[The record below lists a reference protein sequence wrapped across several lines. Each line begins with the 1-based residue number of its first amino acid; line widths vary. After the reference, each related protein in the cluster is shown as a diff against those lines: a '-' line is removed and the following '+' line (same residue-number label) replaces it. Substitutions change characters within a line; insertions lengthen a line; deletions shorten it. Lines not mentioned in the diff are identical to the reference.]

1 MFQTTSRPD
10 PTPTPPPLVTYRR
23 NLRNLS
29 RTSFASVVADAL
41 PSATVLSSLD
51 VDTATDSLSSTLTS
65 CLDNL
70 CPLVTKPARPSQPR
84 PWLTETI
91 RALRT
96 TLRAAERK
104 WRKTRN
110 PSDLEKLRSLLA
122 SFSASVTAAKTTYY
136 NDKISNTTDPR
147 KLFSTFKSL
156 LNPPPPPAPTDLN
169 PDNFATFFTEKT
181 ANISKQ
187 FCEPP
192 SRPEDTPLE
201 NTATPATL
209 HEFTLLSEEDVSKL
223 ITRSRPTTCLLDPV
237 PTNLLQDI
245 AQTVVPV
252 ITSIMNSSLSSGTVP
267 SAFKQARVT
276 PLLKKPTL
284 NPAHVEN
291 YRPVSLLPF
300 LSKTLERAVAKQ
312 VTNFLNQN
320 GLLDPKQSG
329 FRSGHSTETALL
341 SVTEALRTARTEG
354 LSSVLI
360 LLDLSAAFD
369 TVNHKIL
376 LRILT
381 AMGITGVVHSWFN
394 SYLSGRTF
402 SVSWQGKLSTTHTL
416 STGVPQGSVLG
427 PLLFAIYTSSLGR
440 VIQTHGFSYH
450 CYADDTQMYLSFRP
464 EDTTVSERISA
475 CLTDLSTWMKDH
487 HLQLNLAKTELLVI
501 PAKESLSHNINL
513 KIGSTIVTPNK
524 VAKNL
529 GVMIDDELSCSNYI
543 NSVTRTCRIQMS
555 NVRNIR
561 PVLTQYSTQRLVQAT
576 VLSRVDYCN
585 SLMTGLPACALKP
598 LQMIQNAAA
607 RLIFN
612 QPKRTHVTPLFIEL
626 HWLPIAARIKH
637 KALTLAYKTIT
648 GTAPAYLKDLL
659 TPYVTGRELRSSS
672 TSRLALPSSRSRYS
686 QSRLFSVVVPKWW
699 NSLPEAARL
708 STSLAAFKKQL
719 KTFLFR
725 ENLLD

>member
-1 MFQTTSRPD
+1 MPF
-10 PTPTPPPLVTYRR
+10 
-23 NLRNLS
+23 
-29 RTSFASVVADAL
+29 L
-41 PSATVLSSLD
+41 PFF
-51 VDTATDSLSSTLTS
+51 S
-65 CLDNL
+65 CL
-70 CPLVTKPARPSQPR
+70 
-84 PWLTETI
+84 E
-91 RALRT
+91 
-96 TLRAAERK
+96 
-104 WRKTRN
+104 
-110 PSDLEKLRSLLA
+110 
-122 SFSASVTAAKTTYY
+122 
-136 NDKISNTTDPR
+136 
-147 KLFSTFKSL
+147 
-156 LNPPPPPAPTDLN
+156 
-169 PDNFATFFTEKT
+169 
-181 ANISKQ
+181 
-187 FCEPP
+187 
-192 SRPEDTPLE
+192 
-201 NTATPATL
+201 
-209 HEFTLLSEEDVSKL
+209 
-223 ITRSRPTTCLLDPV
+223 
-237 PTNLLQDI
+237 
-245 AQTVVPV
+245 
-252 ITSIMNSSLSSGTVP
+252 SI
-267 SAFKQARVT
+267 
-276 PLLKKPTL
+276 
-284 NPAHVEN
+284 
-291 YRPVSLLPF
+291 
-300 LSKTLERAVAKQ
+300 
-312 VTNFLNQN
+312 
-320 GLLDPKQSG
+320 
-329 FRSGHSTETALL
+329 
-341 SVTEALRTARTEG
+341 
-354 LSSVLI
+354 
-360 LLDLSAAFD
+360 
-369 TVNHKIL
+369 
-376 LRILT
+376 
-381 AMGITGVVHSWFN
+381 
-394 SYLSGRTF
+394 
-402 SVSWQGKLSTTHTL
+402 
-416 STGVPQGSVLG
+416 
-427 PLLFAIYTSSLGR
+427 
-440 VIQTHGFSYH
+440 
-450 CYADDTQMYLSFRP
+450 YLSFRP
-464 EDTTVSERISA
+464 DDTTVSERVSA

-543 NSVTRTCRIQMS
+543 DSVTQTCQFQMS